1 MKSEQRP
8 DNRHEGEADRSV
20 SQSVARALSVLDLL
34 ADSGEDIGV
43 REIAR
48 RLKLAPS
55 ITQRL
60 LATLA
65 AGGYVERAPDEKE
78 YRIGLRAF
86 EVGRVFLAKT
96 DLRES
101 SLPELRAMAERDKVN
116 AFLGVLRD
124 RSMVY
129 IEALQSHA
137 PIAIRSSPGYRGPL
151 HSTAFGKALL
161 AELSDQEVTKI
172 LGPAPFPA
180 LTGKTKTTLSA
191 LLKDLKDVR
200 RLGYAISD
208 QENIENVFAVG
219 TVVRDANGHAIA
231 AISGA
236 VPRNQLNRQSRENLC
251 HLVTGAAERISRRLG
266 AHGKPDPVNP
276 IKSITQERSIRC

>member
-1 MKSEQRP
+1 MKSERRP
-8 DNRHEGEADRSV
+8 DNRHDKEVDRSV

-34 ADSGEDIGV
+34 ADCGEDVGV

-55 ITQRL
+55 IAQRL

-65 AGGYVERAPDEKE
+65 AGGYVEHAPDGQK
-78 YRIGLRAF
+78 YRIGSRAF
-86 EVGRVFLAKT
+86 QVGRVFLAKT
-96 DLRES
+96 DLRGS

-137 PIAIRSSPGYRGPL
+137 PIAIRSSPGSRGAL

-161 AELSDQEVTKI
+161 AELSDQEVAKI

-180 LTGKTKTTLSA
+180 LTGKTKTSLSA

-208 QENIENVFAVG
+208 QENIEDVFAVG
-219 TVVRDANGHAIA
+219 TVVRDASGQAIA

-236 VPRNQLNRQSRENLC
+236 VPRSQLHGQGRENLC

-266 AHGKPDPVNP
+266 AHGKPDPVNL
-276 IKSITQERSIRC
+276 IKSIS